1 MTSLVRRPEA
11 CSVLAGEVGEA
22 LSGTAPHPRA
32 WLALEQPG
40 PWGRKAPSSSH
51 LDRDFGAAFDARAK
65 AAGVTFVLIRR
76 PGRHADNHTAGR
88 RVLLAAHPGAGWLE
102 QTSLAD
108 PRELDDLDLEALA
121 EGRQPGFGSAQS
133 DPTVLICTNGRRDLC
148 CAEVGRARVTALA
161 PELGESLWESS
172 HLGGHRFAP
181 TVLLLPSGVVLGR
194 ASVTDVLGAVA
205 GRVPLGAYRGRSAL
219 APAAQVAEAAV
230 LTALGGDRAGVLEAD
245 RLDVDPPAGDG
256 PWSVTVRE
264 PSGVPW
270 LVTVEEHAGLER
282 PESCGRVA
290 EPWTGL
296 AATSVVRSAP

>member
-1 MTSLVRRPEA
+1 MTSMVRRPEA
-11 CSVLAGEVGEA
+11 CSA
-22 LSGTAPHPRA
+22 LSLDADEVLTGTAPHPRA

-51 LDRDFGAAFDARAK
+51 LDRDFGAALDARAK

-76 PGRHADNHTAGR
+76 PGRHADHHTASR
-88 RVLLAAHPGAGWLE
+88 RVLLASHPGAGWLE
-102 QTSLAD
+102 QTSLDDA
-108 PRELDDLDLEALA
+108 RELGELDLESLA
-121 EGRQPGFGSAQS
+121 EGRRPGFGDATA

-148 CAEVGRARVTALA
+148 CAEVGRARVAALA

-194 ASVTDVLGAVA
+194 ASVTDILAAVA

-230 LTALGGDRAGVLEAD
+230 LTELGGDRAGVREAD
-245 RLDVDPPAGDG
+245 RLDVLPPSGDG
-256 PWSVTVRE
+256 PWAVTVR
-264 PSGVPW
+264 VPNGASW

-296 AATSVVRSAP
+296 LATSVVPSAG